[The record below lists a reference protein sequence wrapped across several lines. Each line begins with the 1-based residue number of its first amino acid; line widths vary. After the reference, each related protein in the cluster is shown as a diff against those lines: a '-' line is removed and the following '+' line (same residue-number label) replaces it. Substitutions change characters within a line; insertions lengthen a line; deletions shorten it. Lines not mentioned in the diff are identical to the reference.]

1 MFQYTFHS
9 PWIPNCLSL
18 CILSACILVCLVE
31 WCLGIGVPYHVTAR
45 PAVSVCLSVSQC
57 VCLSMYAYI
66 CLCLCPEVVCSNPTR
81 VRDFFSFSVWAHFL
95 FRADAQKVLFGI
107 FIRELL
113 LITFKPIYA
122 YVCLSVFQF
131 VCVCLSVYASFC
143 LSISRFECVHFFL
156 SGCVRYQAFCLVILL
171 L

>member
-1 MFQYTFHS
+1 MCHIMLLLVQL
-9 PWIPNCLSL
+9 CLS
-18 CILSACILVCLVE
+18 A
-31 WCLGIGVPYHVTAR
+31 
-45 PAVSVCLSVSQC
+45 CLSVSVY

-143 LSISRFECVHFFL
+143 LSISRFECVHIFL